1 VKWTTE
7 TASADENGNKVVNT
21 ASYEGKVKGVSI
33 SDGAPSIIAEA
44 DGKTYQVPISEV
56 TRVGEG
62 V

>member
-1 VKWTTE
+1 M
-7 TASADENGNKVVNT
+7 
-21 ASYEGKVKGVSI
+21 SYEGKVKGVSI